1 MPAARPMRNPAAR
14 PRTVEYG
21 FGDDAA
27 VGADIDHQTS
37 IHPVTTHPETNHPA
51 SAHRATT
58 RPATRHSIARRP
70 AAARSAGA
78 RSSGAHG
85 SRRPLLDGQLART
98 AFAVTAALTL
108 LGGVGLGRGIAG
120 PGGSDSAVDALAA
133 TVAGRVPPPAAVHT
147 TGPTAT
153 APARP
158 AASGLTAVQVPTA
171 ALTSAPPPA
180 AAQALPVA
188 APPAPAAA
196 TAGNPFA
203 GARFYIDPADQVA
216 AAINTLRGGNPSAIA
231 ALEKI
236 LRGAHADWFGYA
248 DPATT
253 QRNVAGRAGTIR
265 GNGALPVFVA
275 YAIPNR
281 DCGSYS
287 AGGAGGA
294 QGYRDWIAAFA
305 AGLAGGPAAVVLEPD
320 AIAQIDCLSPAD
332 QQTRYG
338 MLSNAVDVLNAAG
351 ATVYLDAGNAGWHSA
366 ATIAARLKSAGVDR
380 ARGFALNVSNFGTT
394 ASEVAFGDAVN
405 AALGGGAHFVV
416 DTSRNGLGP
425 APDNAWCN
433 PPGRALG
440 TPPTAATGD
449 SDVDAFFW
457 VKIPG
462 ESDGTCNGGP
472 AAGQFWPDYAVG
484 LGSRAG

>member
-1 MPAARPMRNPAAR
+1 MPAARPNRNPAAR

-21 FGDDAA
+21 FGGDAA
-27 VGADIDHQTS
+27 GADTDHQTS
-37 IHPVTTHPETNHPA
+37 IHPAGTRRTSHHSATHR
-51 SAHRATT
+51 S
-58 RPATRHSIARRP
+58 SVRRP
-70 AAARSAGA
+70 AAARPAATHRPATAPSRGA
-78 RSSGAHG
+78 PG
-85 SRRPLLDGQLART
+85 SRRSPLAGGLART

-108 LGGVGLGRGIAG
+108 LGGVGLGRGLAG
-120 PGGSDSAVDALAA
+120 PDSSEPAVDALAA
-133 TVAGRVPPPAAVHT
+133 AVADRVPPPAAGRT

-153 APARP
+153 GPARP
-158 AASGLTAVQVPTA
+158 APSGLTAVQVPVAPLTGA
-171 ALTSAPPPA
+171 APSV
-180 AAQALPVA
+180 AAQAPPVA

-216 AAINTLRGGNPSAIA
+216 AAINALRGGNPSAIA

-253 QRNVAGRAGTIR
+253 QRNVAGRATTIR
-265 GNGALPVFVA
+265 GSGALPVFVA

-287 AGGAGGA
+287 AGGAGGTQA
-294 QGYRDWIAAFA
+294 YRDWIAAFA
-305 AGLAGGPAAVVLEPD
+305 AGLSGGPAAVVLEPD

-338 MLSNAVDVLNAAG
+338 MLSNAVDVLDAAG

-366 ATIAARLKSAGVDR
+366 ATMAARLKSAGVDR
-380 ARGFALNVSNFGTT
+380 ARGFALNVSNFGAT
-394 ASEVAFGDAVN
+394 AGEVAFGDAVD
-405 AALGGGAHFVV
+405 ATLGGGAHFIV

-440 TPPTAATGD
+440 TTPTAATGD

-457 VKIPG
+457 VKVPG

-484 LGSRAG
+484 LGSRTG